1 MKPVTFG
8 VFFDQVP
15 CFVGH
20 LHLDQHIAREKFPFA
35 EIFLACFHLD
45 DFFHRNEYLPELV
58 QHSSAADSLLQRTLH
73 TLLETG
79 VGMNHIPLLIHH
91 PSCPMRYFTASSRPA
106 SIIHRN
112 MAITRTKA
120 KTIPVVCTV
129 SFRFGHTTFLV
140 SSHDSL
146 LNA

>member
-1 MKPVTFG
+1 MENILHFLLADRRRIHGRTANEARHLRRV
-8 VFFDQVP
+8 FDQVP

-20 LHLDQHIAREKFPFA
+20 LHLDQYIAREKFPFA
-35 EIFLACFHLD
+35 EIFLSCFHLD

-120 KTIPVVCTV
+120 KTIPV
-129 SFRFGHTTFLV
+129 
-140 SSHDSL
+140 
-146 LNA
+146 